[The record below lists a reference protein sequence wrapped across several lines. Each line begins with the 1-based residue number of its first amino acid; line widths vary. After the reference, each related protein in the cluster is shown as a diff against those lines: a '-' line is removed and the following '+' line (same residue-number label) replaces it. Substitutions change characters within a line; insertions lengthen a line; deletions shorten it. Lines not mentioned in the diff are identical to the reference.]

1 MYILGHAFH
10 LQRRWGKCQHG
21 NWWPACT
28 LWKKGKAWKKSSL
41 TMDFLT
47 LYLCWW
53 LVAHADSGLKIAP
66 DTLMVTMAAGGGK
79 GALFLTPG
87 QGALFLMLTKPG
99 SLILQLQH
107 HKTPLLSTGKADLD
121 CTPPRQDHCSTVLSW
136 HTTLQEK
143 ELELNRKRSCL
154 WDCFW
159 CKLKSFLSL
168 KL

>member
-1 MYILGHAFH
+1 
-10 LQRRWGKCQHG
+10 
-21 NWWPACT
+21 
-28 LWKKGKAWKKSSL
+28 
-41 TMDFLT
+41 MDFLT

-66 DTLMVTMAAGGGK
+66 DTLMVTMAAVGGK

-87 QGALFLMLTKPG
+87 QGAPFLMLTKPG

-143 ELELNRKRSCL
+143 ELREAWQWPHHISGCQVKTLL
-154 WDCFW
+154 WAVTPGHAHA
-159 CKLKSFLSL
+159 
-168 KL
+168 